1 MNRSYSFCILRHTW
15 GDGATHALLPPLELR
30 SFWIDR
36 FTNLLDLSA
45 SAPAIIS
52 LRSFEIWLVVKAD
65 CRDPSDSEVSG
76 LCFDFFLILNV
87 LLEN

>member
-1 MNRSYSFCILRHTW
+1 MLKEDCESWFD
-15 GDGATHALLPPLELR
+15 DGAHHCAVIKLQLGFSIWSLP
-30 SFWIDR
+30 
-36 FTNLLDLSA
+36 DLSA

-65 CRDPSDSEVSG
+65 CSDPSDSEVSG
-76 LCFDFFLILNV
+76 LCFDFLLVLNV

>member
-1 MNRSYSFCILRHTW
+1 MVAAQLWRKKAQNSLVCYSHLKLM
-15 GDGATHALLPPLELR
+15 GGLP
-30 SFWIDR
+30 
-36 FTNLLDLSA
+36 DLSA

>member
-1 MNRSYSFCILRHTW
+1 MHSYLS
-15 GDGATHALLPPLELR
+15 
-30 SFWIDR
+30 
-36 FTNLLDLSA
+36 DLSA

-65 CRDPSDSEVSG
+65 RRDPSDSEVSD
-76 LCFDFFLILNV
+76 LCFNFFLILDV